1 MICAVYRSS
10 KRANTYLF
18 LRKKDDFSIIP
29 SDLKVLFGTPKLITL
44 LPDTKMGK
52 VVAIDTSLLTQEL
65 ETKGYFLW
73 LKSEDEN
80 LLQQHHRFV
89 GYDKS

>member
-29 SDLKVLFGTPKLITL
+29 ADLKTLFGTPQLISL
-44 LPDTKMGK
+44 LPESKIGK
-52 VVAIDTSLLTQEL
+52 VIAVETQLLAQEL
-65 ETKGYFLW
+65 ADKGYFLW
-73 LKSEDEN
+73 LKSEEEN
-80 LLQQHHRFV
+80 LLQQHHRQI
-89 GYDKS
+89 GYDKP